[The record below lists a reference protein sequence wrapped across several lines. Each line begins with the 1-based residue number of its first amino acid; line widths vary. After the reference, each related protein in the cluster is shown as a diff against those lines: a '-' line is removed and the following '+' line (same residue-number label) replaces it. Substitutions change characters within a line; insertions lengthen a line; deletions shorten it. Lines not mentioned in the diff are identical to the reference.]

1 MPGRG
6 SASHLGERMLRAQL
20 NRVVVVGGSVAA
32 LTAIQALR
40 IEGYDGHITMLGDE
54 AVHPYTRVP
63 LSKERLAGTV
73 GDDELSLA
81 APSDTDVRLGV
92 PALGLDLN
100 ARVVQTAGG
109 DIPYDGLIIATG
121 ARARRLAPDL
131 DELVLRQ
138 LADCHLLSNRLESAR
153 SLLIV
158 GGGFLGMEVAS
169 TASALGLDITV
180 VSIAPP
186 LDRMLGSVVA
196 ERVRGHA
203 HANNVRIHVSRGA
216 VDLIG
221 SRHDRTVV
229 GVRMGDGRAI
239 NADVVLTA
247 AGDVPNT
254 GWLEHSG
261 VPLKQ
266 GAVMVDERCRVM
278 IQGIRNVVA
287 AGDVALTRYVDGR
300 EVRTA
305 TWTNAIEQARAAAHA
320 LLYGDDATPYRQADY
335 FWTHQFGLDIK
346 LVGASG
352 PPGAPTTH
360 EADADGGGSLLV
372 WRSQIDGQG
381 DTAVSFNHPIRPVML
396 RRLLAPRP

>member
-1 MPGRG
+1 MQ
-6 SASHLGERMLRAQL
+6 STEL

-40 IEGYDGHITMLGDE
+40 MEGFDGHITMLGDE
-54 AVHPYTRVP
+54 AVAPYTRVP

-81 APSDTDVRLGV
+81 APSDADVRLGV
-92 PALGLDLN
+92 PAIGLDPI
-100 ARVVQTAGG
+100 ARVVRTAGG
-109 DIPYDGLIIATG
+109 DIPYDGLVIATG
-121 ARARRLAPDL
+121 ARPRRLAPHL

-138 LADCHLLSNRLESAR
+138 LTDCHLLSKRLESAR

-169 TASALGLDITV
+169 TASALGLDVTV
-180 VSIAPP
+180 VSISPP

-203 HANNVRIHVSRGA
+203 RANNVRIHVSPAA

-221 SRHDRTVV
+221 TGRDRSVA

-254 GWLEHSG
+254 GWLADG
-261 VPLKQ
+261 GIPLSR
-266 GAVMVDERCRVM
+266 GAVIVDDRCKVAAA
-278 IQGIRNVVA
+278 GVRNVVA
-287 AGDVALTRYVDGR
+287 AGDVAVTRYADGL
-300 EVRTA
+300 EVKTA
-305 TWTNAIEQARAAAHA
+305 TWTNAIEQARAAALA
-320 LLYGDDATPYRQADY
+320 LMYGGDAAPYRQADY

-352 PPGAPTTH
+352 PAGAPTTL
-360 EADADGGGSLLV
+360 EDDAAGGGSLLV
-372 WRSQIDGQG
+372 WRSEVDGGG
-381 DTAVSFNHPIRPVML
+381 DTAIAFNHPIRPVML
-396 RRLLAPRP
+396 RRMLAARP